1 MHQRNYFLLVLL
13 LLGIIHSNASRRLS
27 QYPPTHFF
35 VFGDR
40 FSGVEY
46 LSNILRESLNLQQC
60 NVNSRANASWK
71 SSFLTLKELD
81 QNLDCN
87 MDKTIVILIT
97 KDPFAW
103 LQSVAQRKYSSD
115 DGKVILS
122 SMHMLTLISNRYRD
136 NLELNTGSGKIST
149 TSIIKLRTR
158 KLKSYLSIV
167 KKLRHASIVR

>member
-1 MHQRNYFLLVLL
+1 MHRRNFFLLVLL